1 MILTFNFC
9 SSKIVGHFLF
19 LYLNRQQVK
28 ANHAAKLKDDAVG
41 EDEGAHG
48 GVLPLEHADN

>member
-1 MILTFNFC
+1 M
-9 SSKIVGHFLF
+9 
-19 LYLNRQQVK
+19 K

-48 GVLPLEHADN
+48 GVLPLKHRDDQIGVQRDEDGEEGEQ